1 MTIKSFGLTENQVA
15 QAVSMWADDNLTGN
29 LYSLHAVLCD
39 KNVRDNILSVDEN
52 AECGDGYLDEMVKFI
67 QTLDLDDE
75 VYAVLDRWSSRQS
88 VQIEGIIA
96 FNIV

>member
-1 MTIKSFGLTENQVA
+1 MTIKSFGLSENQVA
-15 QAVSMWADDNLTGN
+15 HAVSMWADDNLNGN
-29 LYSLHAVLCD
+29 LYSLHAVLCNE
-39 KNVRDNILSVDEN
+39 NVRENILNVDEN
-52 AECGDGYLDEMVKFI
+52 VECDDEYLDGMVEFI
-67 QTLDLDDE
+67 KSLDIDYE